1 MRRRYVAAL
10 SVFVPVVIAAAV
22 HYVYPST
29 WEWLSGY
36 MLIIALMF
44 KHALLSFWAAS
55 KLKILTF
62 LKGLTFLQGIYLLIK
77 RWFLDNVFARWLKR
91 NVTDHI
97 RSGTKEFAHFYRR
110 LDLRKKLRDFFLPT
124 LIGIGAISL
133 IYWAGYLDKI
143 LLFTEI
149 KVLVISLSKTLLLI
163 ASKFVGF
170 LLDSWITPILEVF
183 ALSWVFTWLERTL
196 GPNNNIVRALN
207 ALGRGLNRML
217 FFWSD
222 LNRRYLD
229 PLLNRHISRKT
240 REVNSALRRYVASK
254 KTAYEY
260 EQFDQLERTILDG
273 HIDAYHRFPDMI
285 NIADKSHLYSRINA
299 ATQDGMEIVAYLSR
313 NAQGQLI
320 PEAVPDS
327 YYHDAFVLEGFAS
340 SQKHGVR
347 RHQKNDPD
355 HTDFWIL
362 NTSAF
367 ALTIGTHS
375 GIVPS
380 MTLLPHSVSLI
391 KTDKSIDYGAHDLY
405 GEFDERREVFVGL
418 LGE

>member
-10 SVFVPVVIAAAV
+10 AVFVPVVIAAAV
-22 HYVYPST
+22 HYVYPSA

-36 MLIIALMF
+36 MVIVALMF
-44 KHALLSFWAAS
+44 KHALLAFWAAS

-62 LKGLTFLQGIYLLIK
+62 FKGLTLLQGIYLLIK

-110 LDLRKKLRDFFLPT
+110 LDLRKKLSGFFLPT
-124 LIGIGAISL
+124 LIGIGSISL
-133 IYWAGYLDKI
+133 LYWAGYLDKI
-143 LLFTEI
+143 LLFTEV

-196 GPNNNIVRALN
+196 GPDNIIVRALN
-207 ALGRGLNRML
+207 ALGRGLNRIL

-229 PLLNRHISRKT
+229 PLLNHHVSRKSQ
-240 REVNSALRRYVASK
+240 EINSALQRYVTSK
-254 KTAYEY
+254 KIAYEY
-260 EQFDQLERTILDG
+260 EQFDRLERTILDG
-273 HIDAYHRFPDMI
+273 HIDAYHRFPDTA
-285 NIADKSHLYSRINA
+285 NLTEKSQLYARINA
-299 ATQDGMEIVAYLSR
+299 ATRDGLEIVAYLSR
-313 NAQGQLI
+313 NAQGALL

-327 YYHDAFVLEGFAS
+327 WYHDAFILEGFAS

-347 RHQKNDPD
+347 EDQVEDPD
-355 HTDFWIL
+355 HTDFWVL
-362 NTSAF
+362 NTSAH
-367 ALTIGTHS
+367 ALTIGSYS
-375 GIVPS
+375 GIVPPV
-380 MTLLPHSVSLI
+380 TLSPHSVTLI
-391 KTDKSIDYGAHDLY
+391 KTHQPIDYGAQDLY
-405 GEFDERREVFVGL
+405 GEFDGQRETFVAI
-418 LGE
+418 